1 MLGYIHRFAVLQ
13 SYQVTTKKG
22 ERSWH
27 KEHAHHVERDPLENI
42 ICAVDAKTI
51 IVRVVAVHIRVL
63 ALHLQ
68 GEE

>member
-1 MLGYIHRFAVLQ
+1 MLGCIYRFAVLQ

-27 KEHAHHVERDPLENI
+27 KEHVHHVEKDPLENI
-42 ICAVDAKTI
+42 ICAVDAKTTT
-51 IVRVVAVHIRVL
+51 VRVAAVRIHVL
-63 ALHLQ
+63 VLHLQ